1 MVTEKLSD
9 TIDTFV
15 AGRGGTLAAAVTSP
29 SDSPLSFSEV
39 FAPSGQLLGADDGSA
54 GTSAVSPY

>member
-39 FAPSGQLLGADDGSA
+39 FAPSGQLLGADDS
-54 GTSAVSPY
+54 